1 MDFLFYPLKEFLKLL
16 AANVRHQKKEFI
28 SPIADQRIRITDAA
42 ADYQHYRFENCITGI
57 MAAGIV
63 IELEIIQID
72 HGDATLLDRS
82 LDLVLVITAVI
93 SSRQRIDIELV
104 VIAGKTVQKFL
115 PAFRIDQKLS
125 IHTAHQLHHTG
136 LSIYFHKTGCHLKQ
150 FISFYTPAWSAVSGP
165 DRPFWK
171 YRFSQGSFFFQYS

>member
-1 MDFLFYPLKEFLKLL
+1 
-16 AANVRHQKKEFI
+16 
-28 SPIADQRIRITDAA
+28 
-42 ADYQHYRFENCITGI
+42 

-150 FISFYTPAWSAVSGP
+150 FISFILQLGPLFPVLIDLSGNTVFTGFVLLPMFHFTGLVFSALIASRQPEVSCIQETYNRKDFP
-165 DRPFWK
+165 VQLHPLLCLLPRHFI
-171 YRFSQGSFFFQYS
+171 R